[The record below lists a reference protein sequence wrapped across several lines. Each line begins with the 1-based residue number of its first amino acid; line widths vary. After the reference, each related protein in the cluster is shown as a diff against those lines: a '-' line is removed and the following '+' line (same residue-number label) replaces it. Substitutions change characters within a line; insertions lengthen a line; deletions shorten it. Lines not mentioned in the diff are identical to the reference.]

1 MKTNYPLQPTAANEN
16 LYGRETTDFPTA
28 QLLRGL
34 RALDILG
41 FQSFVT
47 DNHLEQNFLTLVQGL
62 KPRADDGRMVYEHV
76 LAGILRNKPKS
87 LLVIEPL
94 HFATGHN
101 CS

>member
-1 MKTNYPLQPTAANEN
+1 MKINYLLQPTAANEN
-16 LYGRETTDFPTA
+16 LYGRETTDFPAA
-28 QLLRGL
+28 QLLSGL
-34 RALDILG
+34 RALDVLG

-47 DNHLEQNFLTLVQGL
+47 DNHLEQNVFTLIQGL

-76 LAGILRNKPKS
+76 LAGILRNKPKP
-87 LLVIEPL
+87 LFIVEPL